1 MKKESKLYSG
11 TICITDLMEK
21 LKSGHS
27 AFVKVASNGKIYC
40 NILLWENAE
49 LDKYNNSHSIQ
60 LNSKKELKDQEGKV
74 YIGNVKPI
82 ERKTS
87 QQSTVSNSDIA
98 NMLPNDTDLPF

>member
-21 LKSGHS
+21 LKNGHS

-40 NILLWENAE
+40 NILLWENSE

-74 YIGNVKPI
+74 YIGNLKPI
-82 ERKTS
+82 ERKAS
-87 QQSTVSNSDIA
+87 QQSSVSNADVENILPSD
-98 NMLPNDTDLPF
+98 NDLPF